1 MPLSELFCCWLA
13 APADLVC
20 VISNNALHCIYLLH
34 CSITYVCQL
43 YFVSTLLH
51 YIFQKFCSLFF
62 LTKCLQLLARLLIT
76 NALPYITL
84 LQQHTQISCNMYAV
98 SGPGPVTHCGP
109 RSHSRG
115 GELLQ
120 LLSVSSEL
128 LPKFSFCQAQAQLF
142 GFSSAVLRHRV
153 IIFFSSAVFRVIG

>member
-1 MPLSELFCCWLA
+1 MFPVFSDQMSPASSE
-13 APADLVC
+13 
-20 VISNNALHCIYLLH
+20 
-34 CSITYVCQL
+34 ITYYV
-43 YFVSTLLH
+43 
-51 YIFQKFCSLFF
+51 
-62 LTKCLQLLARLLIT
+62 IT

-84 LQQHTQISCNMYAV
+84 LQQPTQISCNMYAV
-98 SGPGPVTHCGP
+98 SGPGLVTHCGA

-142 GFSSAVLRHRV
+142 GFSSAVLSV
-153 IIFFSSAVFRVIG
+153 IVFFFCSF